1 MKPARLELKPRPARI
16 ADIEQ
21 TEQPAAQRK
30 FALEGDN
37 SAIRDVQTKIDALA
51 A

>member
-1 MKPARLELKPRPARI
+1 MQI
-16 ADIEQ
+16 AMIEQ

-37 SAIRDVQTKIDALA
+37 SEMRAVQDKIDALA
-51 A
+51 AQIQE